1 VANMPGAVPYTST
14 IALTNAT
21 LPYAIK
27 LADKGWQNACRQD
40 AALKNGLN
48 VVNGKV
54 VYKGVAEAFGLPFV
68 GVDTL
73 L

>member
-1 VANMPGAVPYTST
+1 MPGAVPYTST
-14 IALTNAT
+14 IAFSTNPT

-40 AALKNGLN
+40 GPLKLGLN

-54 VYKGVAEAFGLPFV
+54 VYKGVAEAFNLPLV
-68 GVDTL
+68 AVDSL